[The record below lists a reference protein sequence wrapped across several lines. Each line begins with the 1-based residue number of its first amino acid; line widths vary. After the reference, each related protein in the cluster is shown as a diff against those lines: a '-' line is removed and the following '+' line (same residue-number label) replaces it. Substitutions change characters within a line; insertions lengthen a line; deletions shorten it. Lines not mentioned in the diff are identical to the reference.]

1 MQQAD
6 VLAWILQRGSDP
18 TWSYLVA
25 LFLPY
30 LVALLL
36 VPRTLRWAVGRGW
49 LDRPSG
55 RKRHEAPIPLLG
67 GVAVFISAA
76 LGLLVG
82 ASVSEPIRI
91 GLWGQG
97 SLSALGLGLAGI
109 VLLGVY
115 DDLRDMRAS
124 SKLLAQIVIASA
136 TCGLGFQCGAVQLPF
151 GLAVVESPIAS
162 FLVTVAWI
170 VLVTNAFNLIDGID
184 GLAAGLG
191 IAAAL
196 TIVVLAADYNA
207 SVAVLAALA
216 LSGSLSAFLRY
227 NLPPARIFL
236 GDAGAM
242 GIGYTTAVLSIASY
256 QKGPTAMVLVVPIL
270 ALGVPVLDT
279 FLAVV
284 RRTVSHL
291 REHGLSAIHPLEVV
305 RAVMRSDRGHVH
317 YLLLRSGWSVRAVL
331 FTLYAVSAVFGAL
344 ALWTRQASSTTRWGL
359 WLVLLI
365 GSWTCL
371 WLLERRADRRE
382 RNRRGAEA
390 NPGIGPGPPLA
401 PQDRLDAAASH
412 SSRKG

>member
-1 MQQAD
+1 MQSAD
-6 VLAWILQRGSDP
+6 VLAWIVQKGTDP

-30 LVALLL
+30 LVALLV
-36 VPRTLRWAVGRGW
+36 VPRTRRWALGRGW

-55 RKRHEAPIPLLG
+55 RKRHDAPIPLLG
-67 GVAVFISAA
+67 GVAVFVSAA
-76 LGLLVG
+76 LGLLIG

-97 SLSALGLGLAGI
+97 SLAALGLGLAAI
-109 VLLGVY
+109 VLIGVY

-136 TCGLGFQCGAVQLPF
+136 TCALGFQCGAVQLPF
-151 GLAVVESPIAS
+151 GLPLLDHPVAS
-162 FLVTVAWI
+162 FVVTVGWI

-207 SVAVLAALA
+207 SVPVLAALA

-227 NLPPARIFL
+227 NLPPARMFL

-279 FLAVV
+279 LLAVL
-284 RRTVSHL
+284 RRTAGHL
-291 REHGLSAIHPLEVV
+291 REHSLRALHPLEIV

-331 FTLYAVSAVFGAL
+331 FTLYAVSAAFGAL
-344 ALWTRQASSTTRWGL
+344 ALWTRHASSTTRWAV
-359 WLVLLI
+359 WLALLF
-365 GSWTCL
+365 GFWLSL
-371 WLLERRADRRE
+371 RLLEHRA
-382 RNRRGAEA
+382 
-390 NPGIGPGPPLA
+390 
-401 PQDRLDAAASH
+401 
-412 SSRKG
+412 SRKD